1 MCKGSFE
8 ALTKRRASGQDA
20 DPMRERSEGSL
31 GSLRRLNRRRVI
43 NALRQNGMISRA
55 EIARRT
61 SLSRSTVS
69 SLVAELQAD
78 GLVVEREEP
87 GAAHGEQGGRPP
99 ILLSFDA
106 SAGAALGIDFGH
118 SHVRVAVADLS
129 STILA
134 ERAEPLDTD
143 HAAHEGLDVAIE
155 LIDEALAEAGVER
168 SRVIGAGLGLPG
180 PIDQADGVIGS
191 SAILPGWV
199 GVAAAEEMRRRLD
212 VPVVVDNDAN
222 LGALAELTHG
232 AGRGATDLV
241 YLKVSS
247 GIGAGLILGG
257 RLYRGWG
264 GMAGELGHVLVDPEG
279 KICRCGNRG
288 CLETAASTGALLEM
302 LRRSHGELTVA
313 EMLSLARDGDLGCRR
328 VIADA
333 GRVVGSAAAF
343 LFNVLNPQRLVVGGD
358 LAQAGD
364 LLLDGVRSSVRL
376 AALPAAAD
384 DARVIAGVLGDRAQ
398 VLGALALA
406 VGEADAALDLPATIK
421 QSIPGG
427 GVP

>member
-1 MCKGSFE
+1 VE
-8 ALTKRRASGQDA
+8 
-20 DPMRERSEGSL
+20 ERSEGSL
-31 GSLRRLNRRRVI
+31 ASLRRLNRRRVI
-43 NALRQNGMISRA
+43 NALRTHGMISRA

-61 SLSRSTVS
+61 GLSRSTVS

-78 GLVVEREEP
+78 GLVVEREEQ
-87 GAAHGEQGGRPP
+87 GEAHGDERSGDERYARGRSGRPP

-118 SHVRVAVADLS
+118 SHLRVAVADLS

-134 ERAEPLDTD
+134 ERAVPLDTD
-143 HAAHEGLDVAIE
+143 HAAHEGLDVALDLIE
-155 LIDEALAEAGVER
+155 EVLGEAGVDR

-199 GVAAAEEMRRRLD
+199 GVAAAEELRRRLD
-212 VPVVVDNDAN
+212 VPVNVDNDAN
-222 LGALAELTHG
+222 LGALAEFTHG
-232 AGRGATDLV
+232 AGRGASDIV

-279 KICRCGNRG
+279 AVCRCGNRG

-302 LRRSHGELTVA
+302 LRRSHGQLTVG
-313 EMLSLARDGDLGCRR
+313 EMLNLAHEGDLGCRR

-343 LFNVLNPQRLVVGGD
+343 VFNVLNPQRLVVGGD
-358 LAQAGD
+358 LAAAGD

-376 AALPAAAD
+376 AALPAAAEA
-384 DARVIAGVLGDRAQ
+384 ARVVAGVLGERAQ

-406 VGEADAALDLPATIK
+406 VGEADAQLDLPATNN
-421 QSIPGG
+421 QPIPGG
-427 GVP
+427 GVL

>member
-1 MCKGSFE
+1 
-8 ALTKRRASGQDA
+8 
-20 DPMRERSEGSL
+20 MREQSEGSL
-31 GSLRRLNRRRVI
+31 ASLRRLNRGRVI
-43 NALRQNGMISRA
+43 NALREHGMISRA

-61 SLSRSTVS
+61 GLSRSTVS
-69 SLVAELQAD
+69 SLVSELQSD
-78 GLVVEREEP
+78 GLVTEREET

-118 SHVRVAVADLS
+118 SHVRVAVSDLS
-129 STILA
+129 TNILA
-134 ERAEPLDTD
+134 ERAATLDTD
-143 HAAHEGLDVAIE
+143 HASYEGLDVALE
-155 LIDEALAEAGVER
+155 LIDEALDEAGVDR

-180 PIDQADGVIGS
+180 PIDQTDGVIGS

-199 GVAAAEEMRRRLD
+199 GVAAGEEMRRRLD
-212 VPVVVDNDAN
+212 VPVSVDNDAN

-241 YLKVSS
+241 YLKLAS
-247 GIGAGLILGG
+247 GIGAGLILNG
-257 RLYRGWG
+257 RLYRGPG
-264 GMAGELGHVLVDPEG
+264 GVAGELGHVLVDPEG
-279 KICRCGNRG
+279 AVCRCGNRG
-288 CLETAASTGALLEM
+288 CLETAASTGALLEL

-313 EMLSLARDGDLGCRR
+313 EMLRLASEGDLGCRR

-343 LFNVLNPQRLVVGGD
+343 VFNLLNPQRLIVGGV
-358 LAQAGD
+358 LAEAGD

-376 AALPAAAD
+376 AALPAATETGG
-384 DARVIAGVLGDRAQ
+384 VVAGVLGERAQ
-398 VLGALALA
+398 VVGALALA
-406 VGEADAALDLPATIK
+406 VGQAGAALDFPVSTNP
-421 QSIPGG
+421 IPGG